1 MSNSSDPSSNKI
13 SLGDNISADNNKTT
27 KLIQEEEEQVSG
39 DEDKEEANDDKK
51 VQQQGRESS
60 NTIRESLV
68 AVAYC
73 QEEHNRPRHE
83 KPHYAPPADEQA
95 RPCSPAPAGESAV
108 SSSKQQESVHDE
120 SSEKNLVSRASGDII
135 TNSNVI
141 GQEDDTSRTTTRP
154 ALLVGKKPTALIS
167 SLETTAPS
175 TGGAELNSSTSENYT
190 NRTILRL
197 VSKPIDDTPAPPTHE
212 GTDDDPTKSSVKH
225 QSSNYY
231 LVSLPSSRPPSRSIG
246 SAEDLATTDLSTND
260 PHDAYLARQE
270 KNVVDKKVA
279 VVQEQSHQVDEINRS
294 THSYSWN
301 TILGRRSQVSTGTHD
316 LAKDKDR
323 QRRTTSTATHTEMF
337 LEQQRRVEEA
347 KAPAED
353 EASTN
358 AIIFNPDEQ
367 MLDSSSLPDS
377 VAEKEECHTHESDK
391 TNSRER
397 RLAMNRATA
406 KIRRDRKLQYLSD
419 LEEQVQNMIESNNM
433 FIAQNNELREQI
445 VKIKNE
451 ITLLQQV
458 GSSTSSMVPPSLI
471 SSRDIL
477 GGTSSSLP
485 TSQYIDRQRAAFL
498 GSQSVDF
505 LQPQRQQGN
514 NFLSITPRA
523 LLNSIAGGESNASL
537 TEVTSAAQQQP
548 YLQQLVTTNFN
559 RNSDNLTS
567 MPHSS
572 QNIST
577 TSLPSLV
584 PNRAGINQTSM
595 SNAMAKGTRD
605 EISQRA
611 HTSAP
616 STRSH
621 QLPVSS
627 RIATT
632 SNRNLASHSFGI
644 DDMKQNLQ
652 QQDDDDDPSI
662 SE

>member
-1 MSNSSDPSSNKI
+1 MSNSSGPSSNNS
-13 SLGDNISADNNKTT
+13 SLGDNISADNNKKT

-39 DEDKEEANDDKK
+39 DEDKEANDDKK

-68 AVAYC
+68 TDAYC
-73 QEEHNRPRHE
+73 QEEHSRPRYE
-83 KPHYAPPADEQA
+83 KPHDAPPDEQA

-108 SSSKQQESVHDE
+108 SSSKQQEFVHDE
-120 SSEKNLVSRASGDII
+120 SSEKNPVSRASGDII

-154 ALLVGKKPTALIS
+154 VLVGKKPAALIS
-167 SLETTAPS
+167 LVETTAPS
-175 TGGAELNSSTSENYT
+175 TGGVELNSTSENYT
-190 NRTILRL
+190 NRTVLRL
-197 VSKPIDDTPAPPTHE
+197 VSKPIDDTPAPPPHE
-212 GTDDDPTKSSVKH
+212 GTDDDPTKSSVSKH
-225 QSSNYY
+225 QSSNFY
-231 LVSLPSSRPPSRSIG
+231 LVSLPSSRPPSRSTG

-260 PHDAYLARQE
+260 PHDAHLARQE

-279 VVQEQSHQVDEINRS
+279 VGVQEQRHQVDEINRS

-301 TILGRRSQVSTGTHD
+301 TIMGRSQVSTGHHD

-323 QRRTTSTATHTEMF
+323 QHRTTSTATHTEMF

-347 KAPAED
+347 KIPAKD
-353 EASTN
+353 EAITN

-377 VAEKEECHTHESDK
+377 VAEKEERHTHESDK

-477 GGTSSSLP
+477 GRTSSSLP
-485 TSQYIDRQRAAFL
+485 ASQFIDRQRAAFL
-498 GSQSVDF
+498 GSQSLDF
-505 LQPQRQQGN
+505 LQPQRHQGN
-514 NFLSITPRA
+514 NFLSITPHA
-523 LLNSIAGGESNASL
+523 LLNSIAGGESNVSL
-537 TEVTSAAQQQP
+537 TEVTNAAQQQP

-559 RNSDNLTS
+559 RNSDNLIS
-567 MPHSS
+567 MHHSS

-584 PNRAGINQTSM
+584 PNCAGINQTSM
-595 SNAMAKGTRD
+595 SNAMAIGTRD
-605 EISQRA
+605 EISERA

-616 STRSH
+616 STSSH

-627 RIATT
+627 KNATT
-632 SNRNLASHSFGI
+632 SNRNPASHNFGV
-644 DDMKQNLQ
+644 DDMTQNRQ